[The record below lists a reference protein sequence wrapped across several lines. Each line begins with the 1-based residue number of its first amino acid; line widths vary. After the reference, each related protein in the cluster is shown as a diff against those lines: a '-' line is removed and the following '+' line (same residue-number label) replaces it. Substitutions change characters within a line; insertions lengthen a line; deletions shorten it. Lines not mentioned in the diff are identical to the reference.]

1 MIRYFHFLVEFD
13 VHESSWVY
21 RCDVRLRPLLLLSN
35 SFLLLF
41 HRKVEGGVWC
51 DCANK
56 LNRHG
61 VSCLQVE
68 IVLECHCDC
77 FVYRLLD
84 HSFLSDPHRAIIECK
99 EIIFKLN

>member
-1 MIRYFHFLVEFD
+1 MFWYFHLLVEFD
-13 VHESSWVY
+13 AQQSSRFY
-21 RCDVRLRPLLLLSN
+21 HRDVSLRPLLLLSN

-41 HRKVEGGVWC
+41 HRKVEGGVWS

-61 VSCLQVE
+61 VSCLQVK
-68 IVLECHCDC
+68 IVPECHCDC
-77 FVYRLLD
+77 FVNRLLD

-99 EIIFKLN
+99 EIIFKLD